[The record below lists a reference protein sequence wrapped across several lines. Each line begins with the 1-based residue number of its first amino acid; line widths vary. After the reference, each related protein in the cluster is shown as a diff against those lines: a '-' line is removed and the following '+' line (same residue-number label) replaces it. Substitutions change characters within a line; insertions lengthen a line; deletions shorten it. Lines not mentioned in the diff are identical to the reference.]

1 MKTLRHIAIAAGIA
15 GVLAVPAAQAQSVYG
30 ELGYSAL
37 SASLKVPVLG
47 LSVKSEPAMARAM
60 IGISPF
66 AGLGVEGMIG
76 TGVNDDR
83 LRGRSEFEGAVN
95 SRVKVNEFLGVY
107 LASRLRLGPV
117 ELFGRAGVAETKL
130 RFEGLGSASGSD
142 FSYGGGLR
150 LLPTDRLTI
159 SVDYMNYFNKDG
171 VKIDG
176 YTLSVGLKF

>member
-1 MKTLRHIAIAAGIA
+1 MKTLRHIALVAGIA
-15 GVLAVPAAQAQSVYG
+15 GALAAPAAQAQSVYG
-30 ELGYSAL
+30 EIGYSAL

-60 IGISPF
+60 IGVSPF

-83 LRGRSEFEGAVN
+83 LRGRSEFEGAIN

-159 SVDYMNYFNKDG
+159 SADYMNYFNKDG